1 MKTGHRDLAETFYLA
16 AIRLDSSFVM
26 AYHNQAVAYG
36 GVAATKRRS
45 ICLKRAL
52 PIEPGTAPSYCLL
65 ALEQGAYNRAEETL
79 VRVVAADSAGSEALW
94 SLGRFPRMLGR
105 LAESEEMLMRAQ
117 RFAPNSKEAH
127 PNWGCSIP
135 IR

>member
-1 MKTGHRDLAETFYLA
+1 
-16 AIRLDSSFVM
+16 M

-45 ICLKRAL
+45 VCLKRAL

-79 VRVVAADSAGSEALW
+79 VRVVAADSLVLRLFGVWAGSPGYWGAW
-94 SLGRFPRMLGR
+94 QNPRR
-105 LAESEEMLMRAQ
+105 
-117 RFAPNSKEAH
+117 
-127 PNWGCSIP
+127 C
-135 IR
+135 